1 MQKDH
6 GREGGGGKMQNKRG
20 RERILGH
27 STITELPTTKWPR
40 PRVIHVIHAEWFQPA
55 KDIKQQEGCKV
66 NELES

>member
-27 STITELPTTKWPR
+27 STITELPTPKWPR
-40 PRVIHVIHAEWFQPA
+40 SMQSGFNQPRILSSKKGA
-55 KDIKQQEGCKV
+55 KLMNWKASLSGQ
-66 NELES
+66 